1 MVAAKEA
8 PRVLVFNNHGVGQY
22 VRIDRLPKWGETIRG
37 KDWQFEQDGGKG
49 SNVAIALGRLK
60 IPTAFLGKIGKDY
73 WGDLGISWME
83 EAGVNI
89 SRIRR
94 SEQVNTC
101 TGIILTDHDGRNS
114 IVVGESSSNAMTIEE
129 LEEDIGCFSNA
140 DILITGFEIREDL
153 ALKAAK
159 IAHNKGICTILNAS
173 PVPEHGIG
181 MLLDIDILIINWEE
195 ACVLAQIEE
204 EEQDGKTGNGYRAQV
219 IRRVKQTCLPGN
231 VIMTLG
237 DEGCM
242 VLEDDICT
250 WIPGV
255 KQQAVDTTGA
265 GDGFL
270 AAFAANLV
278 WGKTITEACRW
289 ANRYSA
295 YTVAH
300 QGTIP
305 SYPDR
310 ETIER
315 FMDDS
320 GPDTP

>member
-1 MVAAKEA
+1 MVAVKEE

-37 KDWQFEQDGGKG
+37 QDWQFEQDGGKG

-60 IPTAFLGKIGKDY
+60 VPTAFLGKIGEDY
-73 WGDLGISWME
+73 WGDLGISWMK
-83 EAGVNI
+83 EAGVDI

-94 SEQVNTC
+94 SERVNTC
-101 TGIILTDHDGRNS
+101 TGIILTDHNGRNS
-114 IVVGESSSNAMTIEE
+114 IVVGESSSNAMTAEE
-129 LEEDIGCFSNA
+129 LEADIGYFPTP

-153 ALKAAK
+153 ALKAAE
-159 IAHNKGICTILNAS
+159 IAHRRGMRTILNAS
-173 PVPEHGIG
+173 PMPEHGIDA
-181 MLLDIDILIINWEE
+181 LLDIDILIINWEE
-195 ACVLAQIEE
+195 ACILAQIGGV
-204 EEQDGKTGNGYRAQV
+204 EQTRRNDNGNREQV
-219 IRRVKQTCLPGN
+219 IRLVKQICLPGT

-242 VLEDDICT
+242 VLENDTCIR
-250 WIPGV
+250 IPGV
-255 KQQAVDTTGA
+255 KQKAVDTTGA

-278 WGKTITEACRW
+278 WGKSITEACTW

-300 QGTIP
+300 RGTIP

-315 FMDDS
+315 FMNNSIRDI
-320 GPDTP
+320 